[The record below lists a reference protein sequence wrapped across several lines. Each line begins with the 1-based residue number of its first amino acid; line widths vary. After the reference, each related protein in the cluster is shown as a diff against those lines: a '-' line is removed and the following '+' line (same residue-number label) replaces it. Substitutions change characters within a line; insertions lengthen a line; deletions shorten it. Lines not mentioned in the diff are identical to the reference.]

1 MNGPH
6 KNLRVWKEGMALVL
20 EVYHMS
26 QHFPNSETYALASQM
41 QRAAVSITS
50 NIAEGYGRGSNKEL
64 IHFLHVALGSSNELD
79 TQLQVAKDLCYM
91 TEEDYNKL
99 DVMNSEIN
107 RMLRALINKR
117 ETITK

>member
-26 QHFPNSETYALASQM
+26 QHFPNPETYALASQM

-91 TEEDYNKL
+91 TEEEYNKL